1 MLITNFA
8 SGELSQNL
16 NGRVDLRQYYQGA
29 ARIENF
35 EIIPTGGI
43 KRRPGTQRLASLS
56 GNNRIIPFIV
66 DKNNVYIL
74 EFAENPNYDPQ
85 VEESTRAL
93 IKIWQRGV
101 LGTYSVIQTLG
112 AEYPTLSVMREV
124 QYAQN
129 YDTLILVHRD
139 YKPLEIKRNG
149 LGVFT
154 AGNIDF
160 NFIPEVELDDD
171 FDFVMLCSRGLPV
184 EVHTGEFSYYTII
197 DGVET
202 YYTKKYASSI
212 STFYCIS
219 GGKLY
224 KWDGSQWIVAIEENE
239 VEEQFTQST
248 KYPGCVAFFNNRLFF
263 ASTRAKPQMVWASAA
278 PDSKSTRYNDFAT
291 FKKYVTLNRTTKEA
305 DMHVFTFDIDP
316 SYVSGGKTTL
326 RNVTQDF
333 TQGLQKGITSY
344 YITGAGIPVGTKV
357 VSVTSSTMV
366 IDTDQIVFTDDEPI
380 DNLACTIQLWRSS
393 EVVSADD
400 YDYIVVANNITTADC
415 SLFFELASDQN
426 DAIMFLSSNRFLACG
441 TESSI
446 WSIDPGISALSV
458 NAVMQGRYGS
468 DSIQG
473 QAVETATVYFAQGNK
488 GIREFYYDGESAAFR
503 TNNIAI
509 LSDHILRES
518 AVIDFDYMTN
528 PYSRLLMVRANGT
541 MAEMLYDKTNG
552 IMAWSRLVMTNG
564 KIRNC
569 AVTRGDDENDLIFLV
584 VEDGKDAN
592 ENPLYY
598 LELLDLGSE
607 VYVDSWKLYNNSTEG
622 YTDGAVLYNKTTGQ
636 TCDYDD
642 IPTGF
647 ITAGDVVYIG
657 YKFTSHIKSMPV
669 IGNDPSK
676 RLRISALLVR
686 FLDSFKPV
694 AKITDL
700 PDEKFNSIES
710 EPYSGIAKMNYPGTT
725 DHDVCFELTADGVE
739 PVNILSVDA
748 QTA

>member
-224 KWDGSQWIVAIEENE
+224 KWDGSQWIVAIEEHMGLDPY
-239 VEEQFTQST
+239 Q
-248 KYPGCVAFFNNRLFF
+248 NNANTLF
-263 ASTRAKPQMVWASAA
+263 
-278 PDSKSTRYNDFAT
+278 
-291 FKKYVTLNRTTKEA
+291 
-305 DMHVFTFDIDP
+305 
-316 SYVSGGKTTL
+316 
-326 RNVTQDF
+326 
-333 TQGLQKGITSY
+333 
-344 YITGAGIPVGTKV
+344 
-357 VSVTSSTMV
+357 
-366 IDTDQIVFTDDEPI
+366 
-380 DNLACTIQLWRSS
+380 
-393 EVVSADD
+393 
-400 YDYIVVANNITTADC
+400 
-415 SLFFELASDQN
+415 
-426 DAIMFLSSNRFLACG
+426 
-441 TESSI
+441 
-446 WSIDPGISALSV
+446 
-458 NAVMQGRYGS
+458 
-468 DSIQG
+468 
-473 QAVETATVYFAQGNK
+473 
-488 GIREFYYDGESAAFR
+488 
-503 TNNIAI
+503 
-509 LSDHILRES
+509 
-518 AVIDFDYMTN
+518 
-528 PYSRLLMVRANGT
+528 
-541 MAEMLYDKTNG
+541 
-552 IMAWSRLVMTNG
+552 
-564 KIRNC
+564 
-569 AVTRGDDENDLIFLV
+569 
-584 VEDGKDAN
+584 
-592 ENPLYY
+592 
-598 LELLDLGSE
+598 
-607 VYVDSWKLYNNSTEG
+607 
-622 YTDGAVLYNKTTGQ
+622 
-636 TCDYDD
+636 
-642 IPTGF
+642 
-647 ITAGDVVYIG
+647 
-657 YKFTSHIKSMPV
+657 
-669 IGNDPSK
+669 
-676 RLRISALLVR
+676 
-686 FLDSFKPV
+686 
-694 AKITDL
+694 
-700 PDEKFNSIES
+700 
-710 EPYSGIAKMNYPGTT
+710 
-725 DHDVCFELTADGVE
+725 
-739 PVNILSVDA
+739 
-748 QTA
+748 